1 MSLSKSRSHE
11 SNIAIGWL
19 ANFANELFGFKL
31 KVKTGGI
38 LSGFFF
44 FLTLTGGW
52 CADAIAAPS
61 QSPDGRAEVHLSLD
75 EAVSLGIRN
84 NRGIQSAYLQRV
96 SQKFDLYVS
105 EGKFFPKLTVTG
117 SHTNNATDGVKSR
130 NTGLTATA
138 TMSLPTGAGL
148 TASST
153 NTRTT
158 GSSASST
165 TALTLT
171 QPLLRNGG
179 IDASMASVRTARL
192 DEQANLLNLKATLS
206 QTVVQIVF
214 AYRELLRAQEQKNI
228 AVAALKRSRE
238 LYEVNKALIEGG
250 RMAEVEIIQTE
261 AQVANQEV
269 ALEEASNQ
277 IDASRLALLN
287 LLALEP
293 SAAIVA
299 SASEVA
305 TVKAV
310 GVQQALAVALEKQ
323 PDYLISTLA
332 IERAKINLDFAKNQ
346 RLWDVSLIAGQ
357 TRSSGGG
364 AAMTPTS
371 NSSYAGL
378 QFSIPFGDRT
388 LEQAVV
394 RASVELKNQ
403 NLRNQEARQVLEQRI
418 RDAVRNVQTRWRQL
432 ELSKKARELTVLKLN
447 AENEKLKVGRS
458 SNFQILSFEG
468 DLRNAENAQLNAQI
482 AYLNALTDLDDKMG
496 KILEA
501 WQIPMVETADLSTY
515 EN

>member
-1 MSLSKSRSHE
+1 MDRWLIHDSCFDWRS
-11 SNIAIGWL
+11 NRKY
-19 ANFANELFGFKL
+19 FKL
-31 KVKTGGI
+31 KIKTSSL
-38 LSGFFF
+38 LSGFLC

-52 CADAIAAPS
+52 CADVNAAASAISEENSGVP
-61 QSPDGRAEVHLSLD
+61 LSLED
-75 EAVSLGIRN
+75 AVSLGMRN
-84 NRGIQSAYLQRV
+84 NRGIQSAYLQRI

-105 EGKFFPKLTVTG
+105 EGKFFPKLTITS

-130 NTGLTATA
+130 NTGLTAAA
-138 TMSLPTGAGL
+138 TMTLPTGAEL

-165 TALTLT
+165 TALTLM

-238 LYEVNKALIEGG
+238 LYEVNKALIEAG

-332 IERAKINLDFAKNQ
+332 VERAKINLDFAKNQ

-357 TRSSGGG
+357 TRTQGGG
-364 AAMTPTS
+364 TAIVPAS

-378 QFSIPFGDRT
+378 QLSVPLGDRT

-403 NLRNQEARQVLEQRI
+403 NLRSQEARQVLEQRI

>member
-1 MSLSKSRSHE
+1 M
-11 SNIAIGWL
+11 
-19 ANFANELFGFKL
+19 
-31 KVKTGGI
+31 
-38 LSGFFF
+38 
-44 FLTLTGGW
+44 GGW
-52 CADAIAAPS
+52 TRDAVAVPPVIYDENATIP
-61 QSPDGRAEVHLSLD
+61 LSLD

-105 EGKFFPKLTVTG
+105 EGKFFPKLTITS

-138 TMSLPTGAGL
+138 TMSLPTGAEL

-238 LYEVNKALIEGG
+238 LYEVNKALIEAG

-332 IERAKINLDFAKNQ
+332 VERAKINLDFAKNQ

-357 TRSSGGG
+357 TRTQGGG
-364 AAMTPTS
+364 TAIVPTS

-378 QFSIPFGDRT
+378 QLSIPLGDRT

>member
-61 QSPDGRAEVHLSLD
+61 QSPGIGAEVHLSLD

-84 NRGIQSAYLQRV
+84 NRGIQSAYLQRI

-238 LYEVNKALIEGG
+238 LYEVNKALIEAG

-357 TRSSGGG
+357 TRTQGGG
-364 AAMTPTS
+364 TAIVPTS

-378 QFSIPFGDRT
+378 QLSIPLGDRT

>member
-1 MSLSKSRSHE
+1 M
-11 SNIAIGWL
+11 
-19 ANFANELFGFKL
+19 
-31 KVKTGGI
+31 
-38 LSGFFF
+38 
-44 FLTLTGGW
+44 GGW
-52 CADAIAAPS
+52 TRDAVAVPPVIYDENATIP
-61 QSPDGRAEVHLSLD
+61 LSLD

-105 EGKFFPKLTVTG
+105 EGKFFPKLTITS

-138 TMSLPTGAGL
+138 TMSLPTGAEL

-238 LYEVNKALIEGG
+238 LYEVNKALIEAG

>member
-1 MSLSKSRSHE
+1 MFLLD
-11 SNIAIGWL
+11 GWRISPM
-19 ANFANELFGFKL
+19 NYSGFKL
-31 KVKTGGI
+31 KAKTSSI
-38 LSGFFF
+38 FSGFFL
-44 FLTLTGGW
+44 FLVLAGCW
-52 CADAIAAPS
+52 CADAMAAPS
-61 QSPDGRAEVHLSLD
+61 QSPDIGAEIPLSLND
-75 EAVSLGIRN
+75 AVSLGMRN

-105 EGKFFPKLTVTG
+105 EGKFFPKLTITS

-138 TMSLPTGAGL
+138 TMSLPTGAEL

-153 NTRTT
+153 KTRAT
-158 GSSASST
+158 GSYASST
-165 TALTLT
+165 TLTLM

-179 IDASMASVRTARL
+179 IDAGMASVRTARL
-192 DEQANLLNLKATLS
+192 DEQANLLNLRATLS
-206 QTVVQIVF
+206 QTVVQIVY

-238 LYEVNKALIEGG
+238 LYEVNKALIEAG

-293 SAAIVA
+293 SAAVVA
-299 SASEVA
+299 SHSEAA
-305 TVKAV
+305 TVKEV
-310 GVQQALAVALEKQ
+310 KLQQALAVALESQ
-323 PDYLISTLA
+323 PDYLVSALSL
-332 IERAKINLDFAKNQ
+332 ERAKINLDFAKNQ
-346 RLWDVSLIAGQ
+346 RLWDVSVIAGQ

-378 QFSIPFGDRT
+378 QLSIPLGDRT
-388 LEQAVV
+388 QEQAVV
-394 RASVELKNQ
+394 RASVEFKNQ

-418 RDAVRNVQTRWRQL
+418 RDVVRNVQTRWRQF
-432 ELSKKARELTVLKLN
+432 ELSKKAKELTVQKLDV
-447 AENEKLKVGRS
+447 EHEKLKVGRS

-496 KILEA
+496 KTLDA
-501 WQIPMVETADLSTY
+501 WRIPMVETDDLSNY

>member
-1 MSLSKSRSHE
+1 MRLLD
-11 SNIAIGWL
+11 GWRISPV
-19 ANFANELFGFKL
+19 NYSGFKL
-31 KVKTGGI
+31 KAKTSAI
-38 LSGFFF
+38 FSGFFL
-44 FLTLTGGW
+44 FLVLAGGG
-52 CADAIAAPS
+52 CADAMAAPS
-61 QSPDGRAEVHLSLD
+61 QSPDGEAEVHLSLD

-105 EGKFFPKLTVTG
+105 EGKFFPKLTITS

-130 NTGLTATA
+130 NTGLTAAA
-138 TMSLPTGAGL
+138 TMSLPTGAEL

-158 GSSASST
+158 GSSASS

-192 DEQANLLNLKATLS
+192 DEQANLLNLKETIS
-206 QTVVQIVF
+206 QTVVQIIF

-228 AVAALKRSRE
+228 AVAALKRSRD
-238 LYEVNKALIEGG
+238 LYEVNKALIEAG

-332 IERAKINLDFAKNQ
+332 VERAKINLDFAKNQ

-357 TRSSGGG
+357 TRTQGGG
-364 AAMTPTS
+364 TAIVPTS

-378 QFSIPFGDRT
+378 QLSIPLGDRT

>member
-1 MSLSKSRSHE
+1 
-11 SNIAIGWL
+11 
-19 ANFANELFGFKL
+19 
-31 KVKTGGI
+31 
-38 LSGFFF
+38 
-44 FLTLTGGW
+44 
-52 CADAIAAPS
+52 
-61 QSPDGRAEVHLSLD
+61 
-75 EAVSLGIRN
+75 
-84 NRGIQSAYLQRV
+84 
-96 SQKFDLYVS
+96 
-105 EGKFFPKLTVTG
+105 
-117 SHTNNATDGVKSR
+117 
-130 NTGLTATA
+130 
-138 TMSLPTGAGL
+138 MSLPTGAEL

-153 NTRTT
+153 NTRAT
-158 GSSASST
+158 GSYASST
-165 TALTLT
+165 TLTLT

-179 IDASMASVRTARL
+179 IDAGMASIRTARL

-206 QTVVQIVF
+206 QTVVQIVY

-238 LYEVNKALIEGG
+238 LYEVNKALIEAG

-269 ALEEASNQ
+269 ALEEANNQ

-293 SAAIVA
+293 SAAVVA
-299 SASEVA
+299 SHSEAA
-305 TVKAV
+305 TVKEV
-310 GVQQALAVALEKQ
+310 RLQQALAVALESQ
-323 PDYLISTLA
+323 PDYLVSALSL
-332 IERAKINLDFAKNQ
+332 ERAKINLDYAKNQ
-346 RLWDVSLIAGQ
+346 RLWDVSVIAGQ

-364 AAMTPTS
+364 AAMAQTS

-378 QFSIPFGDRT
+378 QLSIPLGDRT

-394 RASVELKNQ
+394 RASVEFKNQ

-418 RDAVRNVQTRWRQL
+418 RDVVRNVQTRWRQF
-432 ELSKKARELTVLKLN
+432 ELSKKAKELTVQKLD
-447 AENEKLKVGRS
+447 AEHEKLKVGRS

-496 KILEA
+496 KILDA
-501 WQIPMVETADLSTY
+501 WRIPMVETADLSNY

>member
-1 MSLSKSRSHE
+1 MPLD
-11 SNIAIGWL
+11 GWRISPM
-19 ANFANELFGFKL
+19 NYSGFKL
-31 KVKTGGI
+31 KAKTRGLLSG

-52 CADAIAAPS
+52 CADAMAAPPQS
-61 QSPDGRAEVHLSLD
+61 QDSGTEIFLSLD
-75 EAVSLGIRN
+75 EAVSLGMRN

-105 EGKFFPKLTVTG
+105 EGKFFPKLTITS

-130 NTGLTATA
+130 NTGLTAAA
-138 TMSLPTGAGL
+138 TMTLPTGAEL

-238 LYEVNKALIEGG
+238 LYEVNKALIEAG

-305 TVKAV
+305 TVKTV

-357 TRSSGGG
+357 TRTQGGG
-364 AAMTPTS
+364 TAIVPTS

-378 QFSIPFGDRT
+378 QLSVPLGDRT